1 MEVTGAANKEALR
14 VSHRPKGRRTERQ
27 NKKKKKETV
36 RYLLGGIST
45 LTLHIDLTEQRR
57 RHTQMKMD

>member
-14 VSHRPKGRRTERQ
+14 VSHRAKGKAYRETEQ
-27 NKKKKKETV
+27 EKKKETV
-36 RYLLGGIST
+36 TYLLGGIST